1 MGVALSDG
9 QECKSFMCEKNDLK
23 IVLLFQNHKRFKDSG
38 KVVTFRGIEEVVT
51 IIRNSKTPEDGKDKT
66 IIFVFLK

>member
-1 MGVALSDG
+1 MDKNVRVL
-9 QECKSFMCEKNDLK
+9 CVKKNDLK
-23 IVLLFQNHKRFKDSG
+23 IVLLFQNHKMFKDSG

-66 IIFVFLK
+66 IFVFLK